1 MVFQKV
7 IDNWL
12 FIAPSYKPFKKYDV
26 YNNRTGDYIT
36 SFGALKKNKEPYEQ
50 YNDNRIGYY
59 KQYNHYD
66 LKRRERYRN
75 RHKKDPYNVVGTPAF
90 FSWYFL
96 W

>member
-1 MVFQKV
+1 MVFQKL

-12 FIAPSYKPFKKYDV
+12 FIAPSYKQYHKYDV

-36 SFGALKKNKEPYEQ
+36 SFGALKRNKEPYEQ
-50 YNDNRIGYY
+50 YDDRIGYY

-66 LKRRERYRN
+66 LKRRERYRL
-75 RHKKDPYNVVGTPAF
+75 RHKNDKINDPTSSGF
-90 FSWYFL
+90 FSWWFL

>member
-1 MVFQKV
+1 MVFQRR

-50 YNDNRIGYY
+50 YDDRIGYY

-66 LKRRERYRN
+66 LKRRQRYRN

-90 FSWYFL
+90 FSWWFL

>member
-7 IDNWL
+7 VNNWL
-12 FIAPSYKPFKKYDV
+12 FIAPSFKPLKKYDV

-36 SFGALKKNKEPYEQ
+36 SFGAIKKNGEVYEI
-50 YNDNRIGYY
+50 YDDKIGYY
-59 KQYNHYD
+59 DKFSHYD
-66 LKRRERYRN
+66 LKRRQRYRN
-75 RHKKDPYNVVGTPAF
+75 RHKKDPYNIINTPAF

>member
-66 LKRRERYRN
+66 LKRRQRYRN

>member
-12 FIAPSYKPFKKYDV
+12 FIAPSKKKFKKYDV
-26 YNNRTGDYIT
+26 YDNRTRDYIT
-36 SFGALKKNKEPYEQ
+36 SFGQLKQDGTPFTQFHDKITYYSD
-50 YNDNRIGYY
+50 YNNNDKRKRDN
-59 KQYNHYD
+59 
-66 LKRRERYRN
+66 YRK
-75 RHKKDPYNVVGTPAF
+75 RHKNDKIDDTTTSGF